1 MNKLSLLS
9 KISVCIF
16 LFALTL
22 YLHVER
28 QNSLMK
34 LRMEIPKLTKAIKEC
49 NEEMSRLYFEIEQF
63 ENPTHLMDLA
73 ALPEYSHLRHP
84 YLKDIINFPQGL
96 VFQEENERPSLLLG
110 ME

>member
-1 MNKLSLLS
+1 MNKLSLLL
-9 KISVCIF
+9 KTFVCIF
-16 LFALTL
+16 LFGLTL

-34 LRMEIPKLTKAIKEC
+34 LRLEIPKLAKAVKEN
-49 NEEMSRLYFEIEQF
+49 NEEISRLIYEIEQF

-73 ALPEYSHLRHP
+73 ASPEYSHLRHP
-84 YLKDIINFPQGL
+84 YLKDIITFPQGL
-96 VFQEENERPSLLLG
+96 VFQEEERPAMLLG